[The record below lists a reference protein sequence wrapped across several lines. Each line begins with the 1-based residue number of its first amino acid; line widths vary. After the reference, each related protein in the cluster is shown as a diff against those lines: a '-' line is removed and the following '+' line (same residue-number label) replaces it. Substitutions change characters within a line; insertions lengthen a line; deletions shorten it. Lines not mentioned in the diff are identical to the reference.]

1 MLPYHC
7 RTRENLILLFSVDN
21 TGRILFD
28 SVTFSMCSM
37 SNLQEKM
44 RVQQSKFLASI
55 DSTTDVAAD
64 DSKHGKDLC
73 DSDGRPRSEEATPVI
88 CSLCRDPNSRSPVS
102 HLVLLQVGGS
112 IYVLLSISSAWI

>member
-1 MLPYHC
+1 MY
-7 RTRENLILLFSVDN
+7 
-21 TGRILFD
+21 
-28 SVTFSMCSM
+28 SM

-55 DSTTDVAAD
+55 DSKTDVAAD

-102 HLVLLQVGGS
+102 YLILLQVGGS
-112 IYVLLSISSAWI
+112 IYVLLSIFSAWI